1 MQNDELLFSEN
12 DSGKHGVHDNE
23 LSYPELFLVDSLN
36 TLCLLDQD
44 FFNS

>member
-1 MQNDELLFSEN
+1 MQGDELLFSEN
-12 DSGKHGVHDNE
+12 YSEGHGVHDSE

-36 TLCLLDQD
+36 TIFPLYQD